1 MTAMKNTIKNIG
13 CLMPQHTLFHCLL
26 FVLAFSH
33 FISSPTART
42 VMNEFVDHAIVLKI
56 GLELT
61 SKDKISCQASSAH
74 LAFQPERSAS
84 SNRAGF
90 CWYAAE
96 HCFVKSPRV
105 KQISTERLLL

>member
-1 MTAMKNTIKNIG
+1 
-13 CLMPQHTLFHCLL
+13 MPQHTLFHCLL

-42 VMNEFVDHAIVLKI
+42 IMNEFVDHAIVLKI
-56 GLELT
+56 GLELNA
-61 SKDKISCQASSAH
+61 KDKLPGPASSVH

-84 SNRAGF
+84 PHRAGF

-105 KQISTERLLL
+105 KQLSTERLLL